1 MTTHAHPDAP
11 SAPDAAHACGGAC
24 PIGEAIGRRL
34 FMERTALAAL
44 GTMMAACG
52 DGIFGVQ
59 ALPFVALPSGTSF
72 QINVADYPGL
82 ASIGAVITLNVQ
94 GVPLAVGHTG
104 ANAFAIWSL
113 VCPHQAHQVDPQPG
127 GGFKCQGHNAQW
139 NASGQWIGGQSTGN
153 LTVIPSTY
161 DPASNIISVA
171 GDAAPAVQQDF
182 TVDLAQYPK
191 LKTVGNWQAF
201 TKVIPG
207 TNSVTTR
214 IIVFN
219 TPTQGYIAY
228 GAACGHMGKYLTYSP
243 ALGHWR
249 CDEHHAEFD
258 IYGQKLKDADETHNT
273 PTAASLVMLE
283 VTTVDAN
290 TLRVRGNSP
299 PQGTNFG

>member
-1 MTTHAHPDAP
+1 MTTQDHATPDA
-11 SAPDAAHACGGAC
+11 DAAHACGGTC
-24 PIGEAIGRRL
+24 PVGEAIGRRL

-52 DGIFGVQ
+52 DGIFGIQ
-59 ALPFVALPSGTSF
+59 ALPFVALPAGTSF
-72 QINVADYPGL
+72 QVKVGDYPAL
-82 ASIGAVITLNVQ
+82 ANPGAVVTLTVQ

-104 ANAFAIWSL
+104 TNAFAIWSL
-113 VCPHQAHQVDPQPG
+113 VCPHQAHQVDPVA
-127 GGFKCQGHNAQW
+127 GGFKCPGHNAQW
-139 NASGQWIGGQSTGN
+139 NAQGQWIGGQSTGN
-153 LTVIPSTY
+153 LTLIPSTY
-161 DPASNIISVA
+161 DPATNIISVA

-182 TVDLAQYPK
+182 TVDLTQYPK
-191 LKTVGNWQAF
+191 LRTVGNWQAF
-201 TKVIPG
+201 TRVIPG

-219 TPTQGYIAY
+219 TPSQGYIAY
-228 GAACGHMGKYLTYSP
+228 GAACGHMGKYLTFSST
-243 ALGHWR
+243 LGHWR

-258 IYGQKLKDADETHNT
+258 IYGQKLKDADESHNT
-273 PTAASLVMLE
+273 PTASSLVMLE